1 MKLFFLI
8 LLACAFF
15 FYGCPGEC
23 SSDGYDEVHIVST
36 VELDTIVSNISSYE
50 SCFEKPFCYQFKIK
64 EDYAD
69 SVQLNAFA
77 FDDTLQ
83 YLIKHKKW
91 SDIYIVVDT
100 IPIESCKDSHW
111 LAWRGYGHYGTETKR
126 FFSCVFFYEPS
137 CD

>member
-1 MKLFFLI
+1 MRLNFLI

-100 IPIESCKDSHW
+100 IPIESCKHSFRRELQKFLQYQSLENRSTGRSNRRNW
-111 LAWRGYGHYGTETKR
+111 N
-126 FFSCVFFYEPS
+126 
-137 CD
+137 